1 MSLWTNLRFWLS
13 SMFHRSRS
21 ETEMDVELQF
31 HIEAYAEDLV
41 RGGAPREEALRRAR
55 MEFGGVERTKEECR
69 DQRSLRFLEIFWQ
82 DLRYAARALRKAPGF
97 TSVVVFT
104 LAIGI
109 GANTAIFSL
118 VSGILLRP
126 LPYPNPQQ
134 LVSVTGT
141 YPKGAFVAMREQ
153 IHTMDVA
160 TYAEGHEVNL
170 SGRGEPV
177 RLACTMVSAELL
189 SILGAR
195 PELGR
200 TFYPGEDLAGQ
211 DNYVILSHALWEK
224 QFGGDPSL
232 IGRSIELEGLS
243 REVVGVMPAQFAF
256 PSTKTQL
263 WLPLHNDPSNSSA
276 YWAGDFMPVI
286 GRLRPSAT
294 LPQARTEIR
303 MFQSRVASL
312 FPWAMPVSW
321 NANVSVLE
329 LQNGMVADM
338 RVRLLMLLGAVVLVL
353 LIACANVANLM
364 LARGV
369 TREKEIALRSALGA
383 GSRRIAT
390 QLLTE
395 SVLLSTLG
403 GLVGLL
409 LAVKGLSLLKTILP
423 ADTPLLQDVRLDWRV
438 LSFTGALAILTGFV
452 FGLAPIRGASQITL
466 IQSLRSGGRSAT
478 LSVSQRLRSS
488 LVVAEIALAV
498 LLVIAAGLLIRSFW
512 AMSHVNPGFR
522 SESILTARITP
533 NESFCRDAARCITF
547 YREVLHQV
555 QSSPGVTGATLINT
569 LPLDGRVTKRSVDV
583 EDYLSP
589 RGETSPLFWLNMVT
603 PDYFKVMSIS
613 FQAGQSFTN
622 ANASDNPPV
631 AVVTA
636 STARRYWPNQNAVGK
651 HIRLLGDKDWHTV
664 VGVIPDVRAY
674 DIQRNVPEW
683 IEGTVYIPYSLNA
696 TLEDGRVPAEMTIAI
711 RTTLYESQ
719 MGAMLRRVVAGL
731 NQEVPV
737 TEVKTMR
744 AVISEAVSTPAST
757 TSLFAAFAGLA
768 LTLGMIGT
776 YGVLAFLVSKRTQEI
791 GIRIALGAQRRD
803 VLWLVMREGAK
814 FTIAGITLG
823 LLGAFVVTRLLA
835 SELYGVG
842 PLDPVTYIGVALFMA
857 VVTLLACYV
866 PTRRAMNVDPLIALR
881 NE

>member
-1 MSLWTNLRFWLS
+1 M
-13 SMFHRSRS
+13 
-21 ETEMDVELQF
+21 
-31 HIEAYAEDLV
+31 
-41 RGGAPREEALRRAR
+41 
-55 MEFGGVERTKEECR
+55 
-69 DQRSLRFLEIFWQ
+69 
-82 DLRYAARALRKAPGF
+82 
-97 TSVVVFT
+97 
-104 LAIGI
+104 
-109 GANTAIFSL
+109 
-118 VSGILLRP
+118 
-126 LPYPNPQQ
+126 
-134 LVSVTGT
+134 
-141 YPKGAFVAMREQ
+141 
-153 IHTMDVA
+153 
-160 TYAEGHEVNL
+160 
-170 SGRGEPV
+170 
-177 RLACTMVSAELL
+177 
-189 SILGAR
+189 
-195 PELGR
+195 
-200 TFYPGEDLAGQ
+200 
-211 DNYVILSHALWEK
+211 
-224 QFGGDPSL
+224 
-232 IGRSIELEGLS
+232 
-243 REVVGVMPAQFAF
+243 
-256 PSTKTQL
+256 
-263 WLPLHNDPSNSSA
+263 
-276 YWAGDFMPVI
+276 
-286 GRLRPSAT
+286 
-294 LPQARTEIR
+294 
-303 MFQSRVASL
+303 
-312 FPWAMPVSW
+312 
-321 NANVSVLE
+321 
-329 LQNGMVADM
+329 
-338 RVRLLMLLGAVVLVL
+338 
-353 LIACANVANLM
+353 
-364 LARGV
+364 
-369 TREKEIALRSALGA
+369 
-383 GSRRIAT
+383 
-390 QLLTE
+390 
-395 SVLLSTLG
+395 
-403 GLVGLL
+403 
-409 LAVKGLSLLKTILP
+409 
-423 ADTPLLQDVRLDWRV
+423 
-438 LSFTGALAILTGFV
+438 
-452 FGLAPIRGASQITL
+452 
-466 IQSLRSGGRSAT
+466 
-478 LSVSQRLRSS
+478 
-488 LVVAEIALAV
+488 
-498 LLVIAAGLLIRSFW
+498 
-512 AMSHVNPGFR
+512 
-522 SESILTARITP
+522 
-533 NESFCRDAARCITF
+533 
-547 YREVLHQV
+547 
-555 QSSPGVTGATLINT
+555 
-569 LPLDGRVTKRSVDV
+569 DV

-744 AVISEAVSTPAST
+744 TVISEAVSTPAST
-757 TSLFAAFAGLA
+757 TSLFAVFAGLA

-857 VVTLLACYV
+857 AVTLLACYV